1 MERKVEE
8 EERAKEVTYLCL
20 LQLGAVVYGRR
31 GRGSKVCGYCGKSF
45 VRSDVLVQHVRTHTG
60 EKPYACPH
68 CPYRASQRTHL
79 RLHLR
84 RHEAV
89 GQTQLE
95 TLMGSRLHHQSS
107 ASLSS
112 ASGQADIQAL
122 RHHQSLPQSSSSSSS
137 SLSATQGQTQTPII
151 TDIQTLRHT
160 QSASSSSSPQAQSQG
175 EVAVMRQSHHLS
187 QSSRH
192 SHHSSHQT
200 EQVSAGSLITSSI
213 SSQEGIQHYN
223 FK

>member
-1 MERKVEE
+1 MRKERKVGE
-8 EERAKEVTYLCL
+8 EERVEEVTYLCL

-84 RHEAV
+84 RHDAV
-89 GQTQLE
+89 GHTQLE

-107 ASLSS
+107 ASLS
-112 ASGQADIQAL
+112 GQPDIQAL
-122 RHHQSLPQSSSSSSS
+122 RHHQSLAQSSSSSSSS
-137 SLSATQGQTQTPII
+137 SLSVTQAQSQTH
-151 TDIQTLRHT
+151 TDIQTLRHP
-160 QSASSSSSPQAQSQG
+160 QSTPSSSSPQAQSQG
-175 EVAVMRQSHHLS
+175 EIAVMRQSHHLS

-192 SHHSSHQT
+192 SSLHTSHQT
-200 EQVSAGSLITSSI
+200 DQVSAGSMMTSSI